1 METLKNN
8 RFLHMKEVLARC
20 VDSLVVRQ
28 MKDALI
34 SRLSI
39 YQVGGLPG
47 HSILEHLLT
56 LKTVL
61 ARMEQIGSGLI
72 FLAMD
77 IISFFDKEDIY
88 DCPNTL
94 EKLEVNKKAVR
105 MWYLLNRNTK
115 ISIKTSHGMTQEAAV
130 GDCLGQGTAGAGL
143 VSAANLDIGLQD
155 HFNQSSTVMHYGDVR
170 LQPLC
175 YQDDVGTMCTN
186 LDMAKNQADK
196 LSNMLKEKTLQA
208 HPDKS
213 GILIMGAKKYQQK
226 VQSEVEKTKIRL
238 NGFVLKTKISDKYL
252 GQIFSSDISSSA
264 LATVRYREG
273 RLKGAAIEVRSIIE
287 DYQMQAM
294 GGLVAAWE
302 LWERALI
309 PSLLAGAG
317 TWLGD
322 ISETVKLCNSIQ
334 NYYWRAVL
342 KIPES
347 CPKLALRC
355 EPNMVDAQWRIW
367 EQKCLLLNQIKSL
380 PEGSLAQITYLEAES
395 RGWPGL
401 GQEVRQ
407 ICLKIGIPDLNK
419 YVIRKQEI
427 QKAIQKS
434 HYDDMMGM
442 FEGSSKLQDIK
453 NDDFRQ
459 IQEYFND
466 KNLETARTKFKIR
479 TKMLENIPGNFKNKY
494 KKQENGLK
502 CNMCPEEMT
511 QNHCIVCPGRQEM
524 RRGLDMKNLDDLVD
538 YFEILL
544 SDKSN
549 K

>member
-1 METLKNN
+1 
-8 RFLHMKEVLARC
+8 
-20 VDSLVVRQ
+20 
-28 MKDALI
+28 
-34 SRLSI
+34 
-39 YQVGGLPG
+39 
-47 HSILEHLLT
+47 
-56 LKTVL
+56 
-61 ARMEQIGSGLI
+61 
-72 FLAMD
+72 
-77 IISFFDKEDIY
+77 
-88 DCPNTL
+88 
-94 EKLEVNKKAVR
+94 
-105 MWYLLNRNTK
+105 
-115 ISIKTSHGMTQEAAV
+115 
-130 GDCLGQGTAGAGL
+130 
-143 VSAANLDIGLQD
+143 
-155 HFNQSSTVMHYGDVR
+155 
-170 LQPLC
+170 
-175 YQDDVGTMCTN
+175 
-186 LDMAKNQADK
+186 
-196 LSNMLKEKTLQA
+196 
-208 HPDKS
+208 
-213 GILIMGAKKYQQK
+213 
-226 VQSEVEKTKIRL
+226 
-238 NGFVLKTKISDKYL
+238 
-252 GQIFSSDISSSA
+252 
-264 LATVRYREG
+264 
-273 RLKGAAIEVRSIIE
+273 
-287 DYQMQAM
+287 
-294 GGLVAAWE
+294 
-302 LWERALI
+302 
-309 PSLLAGAG
+309 
-317 TWLGD
+317 
-322 ISETVKLCNSIQ
+322 
-334 NYYWRAVL
+334 
-342 KIPES
+342 
-347 CPKLALRC
+347 
-355 EPNMVDAQWRIW
+355 MVDAQWRIW

-419 YVIRKQEI
+419 HIIRKQEI